1 MFQAKKSGPMVTNLI
16 SKISRMGK
24 RRRLWSLKQK
34 VPSPSY
40 ELNHGK
46 KLSCQYRFDNHSL
59 IDEWIVVVVVVV
71 VVKR

>member
-1 MFQAKKSGPMVTNLI
+1 MFQAKRSGPRVTNLM

-24 RRRLWSLKQK
+24 RRRVCSLNQK

-46 KLSCQYRFDNHSL
+46 KLSCQYRFDNHSS
-59 IDEWIVVVVVVV
+59 IDKWIVVVEVV